1 MGEAM
6 SGNVWGAVDAIKQ
19 DVAGIK
25 VTIARLDE
33 RSLTRDA
40 KIDLIASRMEAM
52 ESRVQKLDL
61 KLAGAMGGVLLIAWV
76 FQLLA
81 PMI

>member
-1 MGEAM
+1 M

-25 VTIARLDE
+25 VSLARLEE
-33 RSLTRDA
+33 RAGARDM

-61 KLAGAMGGVLLIAWV
+61 KLAGAMGGVLLIAWI
-76 FQLLA
+76 FQLLV
-81 PMI
+81 PVL

>member
-1 MGEAM
+1 M

-33 RSLTRDA
+33 RSLARDT
-40 KIDLIASRMEAM
+40 KIDLIANRLEAM
-52 ESRVQKLDL
+52 
-61 KLAGAMGGVLLIAWV
+61 
-76 FQLLA
+76 
-81 PMI
+81 

>member
-1 MGEAM
+1 MGEVM
-6 SGNVWGAVDAIKQ
+6 SGNVWGAVDTIRS

-25 VTIARLDE
+25 VSVARLDE
-33 RSLTRDA
+33 RSVARDT

-76 FQLLA
+76 FQLLV
-81 PMI
+81 PVL

>member
-1 MGEAM
+1 M
-6 SGNVWGAVDAIKQ
+6 SGNVWGAVDAIKS
-19 DVAGIK
+19 DVADIS
-25 VTIARLDE
+25 VAVARLDE
-33 RSLTRDA
+33 RSVARDT

-61 KLAGAMGGVLLIAWV
+61 KLAGAMGGVMLIAWG